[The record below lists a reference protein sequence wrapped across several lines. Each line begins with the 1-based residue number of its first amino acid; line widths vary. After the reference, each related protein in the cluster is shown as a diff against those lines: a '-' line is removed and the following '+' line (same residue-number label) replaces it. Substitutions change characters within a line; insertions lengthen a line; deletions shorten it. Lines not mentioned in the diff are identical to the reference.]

1 MKIIDIINSKRTI
14 SFEFFPPKKEEAE
27 SVLFD
32 TISQLKK
39 YNPDFVSVTYGA
51 GGSTTEKTV
60 EWIRRTRVDY
70 GLEVMMHLTCIAATG
85 DVIQSV
91 TSELNS
97 IGVKNIL
104 ALRGD
109 IPQDMNPDEI
119 SKEFEYASD
128 LVKFLKKS
136 GDYSVG
142 VACYPEGHV
151 QTRNLDKE
159 LEHLK
164 LKQDLGADFAITQL
178 FFVNDYFYRFIEKC
192 EKAGITIPV
201 IAGVMP
207 ITNIS
212 QVIRFTQMCGVE
224 VPSSIVSAM
233 ESKSDEDMFS
243 LGVDYAVKQ
252 CECLWK
258 NDVRGIHFYT
268 LNRSGATEEVLK
280 RLF

>member
-39 YNPDFVSVTYGA
+39 FDPDFVSVTYGA

-60 EWIRRTRVDY
+60 EWIRRTRLNY

-85 DVIQSV
+85 EVIDSV
-91 TSELNS
+91 TSELDS

-109 IPQDMNPDEI
+109 IPQDMNPEDI
-119 SKEFEYASD
+119 SREFEYASD
-128 LVKFLKKS
+128 LVKFLKKN
-136 GDYSVG
+136 GDYSIG
-142 VACYPEGHV
+142 VACYPEGHI
-151 QTRNLDKE
+151 QTRNIDKE

-178 FFVNDYFYRFIEKC
+178 FFVNDYFYRFVEKC
-192 EKAGITIPV
+192 EKAGITMPI

-224 VPSSIVSAM
+224 VPASIISEM
-233 ESKSDEDMFS
+233 EGKGEDDMFS

-258 NDVRGIHFYT
+258 SGVRGLHFYT

>member
-14 SFEFFPPKKEEAE
+14 SFEIFPPKKEEAE

-51 GGSTTEKTV
+51 GGSTTGKTV

-70 GLEVMMHLTCIAATG
+70 GLEVMMHLTCIAAT
-85 DVIQSV
+85 DEVIRSV
-91 TSELNS
+91 TAELDS

-109 IPQDMNPDEI
+109 IPQDMNPEEI
-119 SKEFEYASD
+119 SREFEYASD
-128 LVKFLKKS
+128 LVKFLKKN

-151 QTRNLDKE
+151 QTKDMDRE

-192 EKAGITIPV
+192 EKAGITIPI

-224 VPSSIVSAM
+224 VPVSIISAM
-233 ESKSDEDMFS
+233 EGKSDEDMFS
-243 LGVDYAVKQ
+243 LGVDYAVGQ
-252 CECLWK
+252 CADLWK
-258 NDVRGIHFYT
+258 NGVRGIHFYT

>member
-32 TISQLKK
+32 TISQLRK
-39 YNPDFVSVTYGA
+39 YSPDFVSVTYGA

-60 EWIRRTRVDY
+60 EWIRRTRIDY

-85 DVIQSV
+85 EVIESV
-91 TSELNS
+91 TSELDS

-119 SKEFEYASD
+119 SREFAYASD

-151 QTRNLDKE
+151 QTRNIDKE

-178 FFVNDYFYRFIEKC
+178 FFVNDYFYRFVEKC
-192 EKAGITIPV
+192 EKAGITMPI

-224 VPSSIVSAM
+224 VPASIISEM
-233 ESKSDEDMFS
+233 EGKSEDDMFS

-258 NDVRGIHFYT
+258 NGARGLHFYT

>member
-39 YNPDFVSVTYGA
+39 YSPDFVSVTYGA

-70 GLEVMMHLTCIAATG
+70 GLEVMMHLTCVAATCE
-85 DVIQSV
+85 VIKSV
-91 TSELNS
+91 TSELDS

-109 IPQDMNPDEI
+109 VPLEMNTDEI

-128 LVKFLKKS
+128 LVNFLKKS

-151 QTRNLDKE
+151 QTKNIDKE

-164 LKQDLGADFAITQL
+164 LKQELGADFAITQL

-192 EKAGITIPV
+192 EKAGITIPI

-224 VPSSIVSAM
+224 VPVSIISAM
-233 ESKSDEDMFS
+233 EGRSEEDMFS
-243 LGVDYAVKQ
+243 LGVDYAVEQ
-252 CECLWK
+252 CADLWK
-258 NDVRGIHFYT
+258 NGVRGVHFYT